1 MNWVVAL
8 GAMLFAAFALALIAP
23 IVLHDPFAAI
33 AAFLIGVFVGMLL
46 ENARSDRC

>member
-8 GAMLFAAFALALIAP
+8 GAMLFAAFALTLIAP
-23 IVLHDPFAAI
+23 IVLHDPF
-33 AAFLIGVFVGMLL
+33 VGMPF